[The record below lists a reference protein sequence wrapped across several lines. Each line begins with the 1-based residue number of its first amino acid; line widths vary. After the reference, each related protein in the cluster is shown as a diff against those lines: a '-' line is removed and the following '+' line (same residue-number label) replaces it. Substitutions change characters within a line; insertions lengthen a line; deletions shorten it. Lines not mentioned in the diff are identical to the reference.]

1 MRVRVNRS
9 QSIQKCTGL
18 LLLLSRAA
26 NTIRANTTRP
36 SLNSCARF
44 IFFSQKNNLFAQRD
58 ISIDMGV
65 DDVDETAIM
74 AVDNVEVLDSAINE
88 TADMEYEMEM
98 YCQADDG
105 AG

>member
-1 MRVRVNRS
+1 MYRTVVV
-9 QSIQKCTGL
+9 TEP
-18 LLLLSRAA
+18 SREYD
-26 NTIRANTTRP
+26 P
-36 SLNSCARF
+36 SEYDEAELEFMCQVHFF
-44 IFFSQKNNLFAQRD
+44 IFFWRNNFFAQRD